1 MASPRPATWSVS
13 ACLRYRGG
21 LEIRAAAEN
30 VVLPWWGHG
39 GERLSFLLRLRRRL
53 RLAVTSQ
60 CARAPAPA
68 SADPESK
75 EKKKKPRALKLLR
88 FLRSRL
94 ARAPSALRRKKP
106 PPPRAED
113 EDDRGDPRAQPVPC
127 FLTRALM
134 RPAKTKTT
142 ATVLCFV
149 AALAVAVV
157 ALRLVA
163 GFVIPPPTVSCTS
176 WRCFLAKKLA
186 KKLLGP
192 PLQEWFSRIGL
203 RILEFLDPPAALRDW
218 PGLPKLGLK
227 WLFNM

>member
-127 FLTRALM
+127 FLVRRIYIQCLQLLAHLLYPVEFLGVLTVRFLFLLAL
-134 RPAKTKTT
+134 P
-142 ATVLCFV
+142 VH
-149 AALAVAVV
+149 ALAADSSPDAAGEDEDDGDGAV
-157 ALRLVA
+157 LRRRA
-163 GFVIPPPTVSCTS
+163 RRSRRGAPPRGST
-176 WRCFLAKKLA
+176 
-186 KKLLGP
+186 LLCSSTE
-192 PLQEWFSRIGL
+192 QEF
-203 RILEFLDPPAALRDW
+203 
-218 PGLPKLGLK
+218 
-227 WLFNM
+227 